1 MKQNHRL
8 KIAVILLVA
17 SALGIRAWKSGDA
30 ARLWVGHDVAGVQR
44 ADVSRSEAG
53 REVVE
58 SPITGA
64 DFHEPAA
71 GRLLEGETGS
81 KGDSGLPGSLQEVFM
96 GALHEIQAV
105 TEEERKLP
113 ENEGALYFASNPKNQ
128 GEVRFLEDGAVR
140 FSAKGETCAV
150 WQGRRMNEVELE
162 RLGGPAV
169 SGAEAKFHWSGGVSE
184 SFENVPEGLRH
195 RIVLRERTE
204 PADGGNLRL
213 GIRLEDSMAQQDPA
227 GGGIRITS
235 RTASDVALHYGLPHV
250 TDATGRALRASV
262 SARGSQG
269 FSIEVEDRAA
279 VYPVNLGTF
288 VTSEIRA
295 AGLVDPEGRPLNPD
309 GFGGE
314 LAFSGDTAVIGAAGD
329 NTPLGRGAGSV
340 YVFRRDRKGDW
351 SLVKKVTP
359 PQGRKGDAFGGQ
371 VSLSGDRFAV
381 SAPMADPD
389 GVQGAGCV
397 WVFTRS
403 GKDWVPEQRITSPSM
418 KDSAFFGNEINLY
431 EDRLIV
437 SDPSSPS
444 TGRETVYTYVR
455 KPDGWQ
461 LESDLGDLPEN
472 THSFGGAGKGL
483 ALSGDLAVVAGKNS
497 MLEDGVF
504 VFRRISE
511 TWTFETFL
519 SPPENQGSYYFGL
532 SLAISGNQI
541 LIGDPED
548 RRKSDRLETGCV
560 YVYELTGSQWA
571 LKQEIC
577 PLDLN
582 QYDLFG
588 NGIAVSGSRAVFRAT
603 AINRSWPDSLRGR
616 DFLFELEGGVWN
628 RKATLTYPESRPGA
642 LRGSGMAISGD
653 TALLRGGLT
662 TVVNGNNKK
671 VEGVDVVSVIRLTQE
686 ITVEVPPLAPFV
698 SGQRLDDSYFM
709 HVLGVGEKS
718 TWTFDVRN
726 TGMLPLEGLKTQIQS
741 ATPGYFSVK
750 KELPQKIKPGDSAK
764 VGIAFAPKMEGVHKA
779 TIRIFSNDAN
789 ERPFE
794 LKVKGKAVVR

>member
-1 MKQNHRL
+1 MKHERL
-8 KIAVILLVA
+8 LK
-17 SALGIRAWKSGDA
+17 
-30 ARLWVGHDVAGVQR
+30 VAGAVLVVAAGVVIAWRTSEELGTGR
-44 ADVSRSEAG
+44 AADRGRTLAVESVRGGAGLEMDGNPGAEAG
-53 REVVE
+53 VFKASERVSADRE
-58 SPITGA
+58 S
-64 DFHEPAA
+64 AA
-71 GRLLEGETGS
+71 SGN
-81 KGDSGLPGSLQEVFM
+81 GDVPDSLQEALI
-96 GALHEIQAV
+96 GAMHAVQAV
-105 TEEERKLP
+105 TDEERKLP

-128 GEVRFLEDGAVR
+128 GEVRFLEDGAVG

-150 WQGRRMNEVELE
+150 WQGRRVNEVDLE

-169 SGAEAKFHWSGGVSE
+169 TGGEAKFHWSGGVSE

-213 GIRLEDSMAQQDPA
+213 GIRLEDSIAQQDPA
-227 GGGIRITS
+227 GDGIRITS
-235 RTASDVALHYGLPHV
+235 RTASDVALHYGVPLV
-250 TDATGRALRASV
+250 TDSTGRALRASV
-262 SARGSQG
+262 SARGNQG

-279 VYPVNLGTF
+279 VYPLNLGTL

-295 AGLVDPEGRPLNPD
+295 AGLVDPDARPLNPD
-309 GFGGE
+309 GFGGSV
-314 LAFSGDTAVIGAAGD
+314 AFSGDTAVIGASGD

-359 PQGRKGDAFGGQ
+359 PQGKKGDAFGGQ
-371 VSLSGDRFAV
+371 VSLSGDRLAV
-381 SAPMADPD
+381 SASLADLD
-389 GVQGAGCV
+389 GVANAGCV

-403 GKDWVPEQRITSPSM
+403 GTDWVPEQRITSPSM
-418 KDSAFFGNEINLY
+418 KDSAFFGNEMNLY

-461 LESDLGDLPEN
+461 LEADLGNLPEN
-472 THSFGGAGKGL
+472 TRSFGGAGKGL

-532 SLAISGNQI
+532 SLAIAGTQI

-548 RRKSDRLETGCV
+548 RRKSDRLSTGCV
-560 YVYELTGSQWA
+560 YVYELNGSQWA

-577 PLDLN
+577 PDDLN
-582 QYDLFG
+582 EHDLFG
-588 NGIAVSGSRAVFRAT
+588 NGIAVSGARAVIRAS
-603 AINRSWPDSLRGR
+603 AINPSWPDALRGR
-616 DFLFELEGGVWN
+616 DFIFEMQGGAWV

-642 LRGSGMAISGD
+642 LSGSGMAISGD
-653 TALLRGGLT
+653 TALLCGGLT
-662 TVVNGNNKK
+662 TVVKEHNKK

-686 ITVEVPPLAPFV
+686 ITVEVPPLPPFV

-718 TWTFDVRN
+718 TWTFVVRN
-726 TGMLPLEGLKTQIQS
+726 TGLLPLEGLRTQ
-741 ATPGYFSVK
+741 
-750 KELPQKIKPGDSAK
+750 
-764 VGIAFAPKMEGVHKA
+764 HR
-779 TIRIFSNDAN
+779 IREVPETSS
-789 ERPFE
+789 
-794 LKVKGKAVVR
+794 